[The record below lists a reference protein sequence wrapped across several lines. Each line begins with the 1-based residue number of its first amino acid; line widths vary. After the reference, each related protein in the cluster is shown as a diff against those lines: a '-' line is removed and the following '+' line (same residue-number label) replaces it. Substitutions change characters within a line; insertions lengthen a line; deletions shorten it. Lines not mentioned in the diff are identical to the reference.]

1 MIAEGVL
8 VSGTLENASRNA
20 YFPWRSPFPYSGIT
34 HHEIWVVPPQTMGK
48 PPRNRTR
55 NGTHPA
61 TDPLFLPL
69 PAKPP
74 PSSTPAHIPGFPS
87 ISPKYLSTPS
97 KPSDSIRTLSPTSN
111 GRPARLALLVNTSDC
126 LLGGLTADAF
136 AEGVRPA
143 EDADAEDAD
152 EDGRTPPTLAARLV
166 KRVPFVLKP
175 RPRLCMEEEE
185 EEEEGEREDAKLEGG
200 CDSTAREA
208 RCCAG
213 SFARIAS
220 WKALDA

>member
-1 MIAEGVL
+1 
-8 VSGTLENASRNA
+8 
-20 YFPWRSPFPYSGIT
+20 
-34 HHEIWVVPPQTMGK
+34 MGK
-48 PPRNRTR
+48 TTRNKAQ

-74 PSSTPAHIPGFPS
+74 LSSTPAHMPGFPS

-111 GRPARLALLVNTSDC
+111 GRPALLALLAKRSDD
-126 LLGGLTADAF
+126 LLGGRTAEAF

-152 EDGRTPPTLAARLV
+152 EDGRTPPTLAARPLE
-166 KRVPFVLKP
+166 RDPFVLKP
-175 RPRLCMEEEE
+175 RPRPWMEAEEEE
-185 EEEEGEREDAKLEGG
+185 DGEREAAKLEGG
-200 CDSTAREA
+200 CDSAARGA